1 MNESDSLE
9 LASLLCSRLCH
20 DMLSPVGALSNGL
33 ELLRE
38 EKDPEMRRRCFEL
51 LEQSA
56 RISTDKLKF
65 FRLAYGAAGGFGDEV
80 PAQEPKELIQ
90 ALVAANERIELQWAV
105 SDEYL
110 PKPAVKVLLNLAA
123 IAIDALVRG
132 GTLAVGAERRDGATE
147 IAVRA
152 AGPRVAF
159 DASIGKALEGSLA
172 DSELSG
178 RTAPAHMIRL
188 LAEELGGGVQYA
200 LSGEALVMGAVLP
213 DRAG

>member
-1 MNESDSLE
+1 MTSSTD
-9 LASLLCSRLCH
+9 LAALLCSRLCH

-33 ELLRE
+33 ELLAD
-38 EKDPEMRRRCFEL
+38 EKDPEMRKRCLEL

-56 RISTDKLKF
+56 QISTDKLKF

-80 PAQEPKELIQ
+80 PSQEPQELVA
-90 ALVAANERIELQWAV
+90 ALVRANERIELQWAV
-105 SDEYL
+105 AEPSL

-123 IAIDALVRG
+123 IAIDALIRG

-159 DASIGKALEGSLA
+159 DSNIGKALDGSLA
-172 DSELSG
+172 ESELSG

-188 LAEELGGGVQYA
+188 LAEEQGGGVQYA

-213 DRAG
+213 DFAA